1 MPKINKLTVRNVEIS
16 LLKVNDED
24 YICLTDMVKN
34 EDGDDHI
41 RNWMRNRNT
50 VEYLGIWEQLN
61 NPNFKGVEFDT
72 FKKQAGLNS
81 FNLTPKKW
89 IDTTNAIG
97 LISKSGRY
105 GGGTYAHK
113 DIAFNFGM
121 WISPVF
127 QLYLVKEYQRLKNIE
142 SNTYGLEWDVKRILS
157 KANYRIHTDAIKD
170 YIVPKAGYAKKKEW
184 LLYANEA
191 DMLNIAVFGCTA
203 DDWRKSNMD
212 RALRNENLRDMA
224 SINELAVLTNLES
237 INSLLIKKGLSKGE
251 RLKILIQTAKE
262 QKDTLDKIDYMR
274 SIKKASADTYLQAQN
289 QPKLSSFKEDTEK
302 GLDSNSKDVD
312 V

>member
-72 FKKQAGLNS
+72 FRKQAGLNS

-89 IDTTNAIG
+89 IDATNAIG

-127 QLYLVKEYQRLKNIE
+127 QLYLVKEYQRLKSIE
-142 SNTYGLEWDVKRILS
+142 SNKYGLEWDVKRILS

-203 DDWRKSNMD
+203 DDWRKANMD

-262 QKDTLDKIDYMR
+262 QKETLDKIDYMR
-274 SIKKASADTYLQAQN
+274 SIKKVSADTYIQAQN
-289 QPKLSSFKEDTEK
+289 QPKLSSFNEDTEE
-302 GLDSNSKDVD
+302 GLDSNSKDVN

>member
-1 MPKINKLTVRNVEIS
+1 MNNELEQSLTTFLTKS
-16 LLKVNDED
+16 LDIAAHVA
-24 YICLTDMVKN
+24 
-34 EDGDDHI
+34 
-41 RNWMRNRNT
+41 NWMRNRNT

-61 NPNFKGVEFDT
+61 NPNFKPLEFEG
-72 FKKQAGLNS
+72 FKKQAGLNA

-89 IDTTNAIG
+89 VESTNAIG
-97 LISKSGRY
+97 IISKSGRY

-127 QLYLVKEYQRLKNIE
+127 QLYLVKEYQRLKSIE
-142 SNTYGLEWDVKRILS
+142 SNEYGLEWNVKRILS

-191 DMLNIAVFGCTA
+191 DILNIAVFGCTA

-237 INSLLIKKGLSKGE
+237 INSLLIKKGISKRE

-262 QKDTLDKIDYMR
+262 QKETLDKIDYMK
-274 SIKKASADTYLQAQN
+274 SIKKVSADTYIQAQD
-289 QPKLSSFKEDTEK
+289 QSKLSSFNKDLK
-302 GLDSNSKDVD
+302 RGLDYNPKDKDID